1 MATVTCRIERQ
12 ITVTGIAETLKRFGE
27 LAALPL
33 GSSPKAGNCEDYGF
47 ELVEALLE
55 SFRLWITG
63 FDPIAGTPNKKS
75 PH

>member
-12 ITVTGIAETLKRFGE
+12 ITVTGIAETSE